1 MSTAPQQTISQLLHD
16 VAMGSAYHSPE
27 KESRAKFEIE
37 QRFAAL
43 EQDAKNWQDWRENA
57 KKGGLRIDS
66 YWRTWFDAL
75 RADAA
80 AWQNLTAH
88 SPDGS
93 PATRYGVLV
102 ADANRFALLRMVSL
116 EPNEALRDLMLDAM
130 DRIVA
135 ANDAE
140 NKPLTAENFN
150 DTFDTA
156 IVECNRIRSE
166 HANGQT

>member
-1 MSTAPQQTISQLLHD
+1 
-16 VAMGSAYHSPE
+16 MGSAYDAPE
-27 KESRAKFEIE
+27 KAARAKFEIE

-43 EQDAKNWQDWRENA
+43 EQDAKNWQDWREDA

-75 RADAA
+75 RADADAWRILIADTPEDSRA
-80 AWQNLTAH
+80 AVEQ
-88 SPDGS
+88 
-93 PATRYGVLV
+93 R

-130 DRIVA
+130 DRIVV
-135 ANDAE
+135 ANAE

-166 HANGQT
+166 HANSQT